1 MVFCDIVICLGD
13 QNCDILYLD
22 DGKKEGR
29 CLFDICD
36 MYDLDLIINEFI
48 RIFVIKEFC
57 LDVILINVLV
67 FVRKLGVIE
76 IGLSDYLFVYVILNS
91 KIFYFKLEIVVK

>member
-1 MVFCDIVICLGD
+1 
-13 QNCDILYLD
+13 
-22 DGKKEGR
+22 
-29 CLFDICD
+29 